1 VTDEEFLNGVM
12 PAALGT
18 SHQKLKLEPELL
30 PAVKYTPE
38 AMVELI
44 VLHPSWT
51 PTQLCA
57 HFGRGLSWFSS
68 VLASDAFQL
77 ALDPRKPDIP
87 DPYLTA
93 SMEERF
99 RALALQSLG
108 VLSTKLEGKEVS
120 EFLATKA
127 AEIGVKALGLG
138 NPKLVE
144 LAAPAAV
151 SGPEAVADRIMAAMA
166 AAKARINS
174 EAIDVAVKEVP
185 ANGS

>member
-1 VTDEEFLNGVM
+1 MTDEEFLNGVL

-18 SHQKLKLEPELL
+18 SHQNLKLEPELV
-30 PAVKYTPE
+30 PAVLYTPD

-44 VLHPSWT
+44 IAHPTWT
-51 PTQLCA
+51 TTQLCA

-68 VLASDAFQL
+68 VLASDAFQI
-77 ALDPRKPDIP
+77 ALEPRKLDIP

-120 EFLATKA
+120 EFLVTKA

-138 NPKLVE
+138 NPKLIE
-144 LAAPAAV
+144 LAAPAAA

-166 AAKARINS
+166 AAKARTKA
-174 EAIDVAVKEVP
+174 EAIDVTVKEVS